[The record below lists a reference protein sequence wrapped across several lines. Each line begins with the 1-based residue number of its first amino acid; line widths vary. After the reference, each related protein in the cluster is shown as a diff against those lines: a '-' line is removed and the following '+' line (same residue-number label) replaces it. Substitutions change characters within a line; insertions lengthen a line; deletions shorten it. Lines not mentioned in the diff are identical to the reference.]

1 MLTDCGHG
9 HNELLVLTS
18 GKEFQLVTIL
28 EELLQAR
35 EEDENKG
42 KAP

>member
-9 HNELLVLTS
+9 HIEQLVLTS
-18 GKEFQLVTIL
+18 GKEFWLGTIL